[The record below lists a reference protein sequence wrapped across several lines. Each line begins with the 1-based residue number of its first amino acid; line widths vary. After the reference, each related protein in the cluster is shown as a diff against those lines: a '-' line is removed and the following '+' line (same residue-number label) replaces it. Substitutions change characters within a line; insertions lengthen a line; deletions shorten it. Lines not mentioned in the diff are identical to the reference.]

1 VLEEFRRELL
11 GVDWGRTAEAVEA
24 FIAEKVD
31 GAGVRGVVLG
41 LSGGVDSSVVAT
53 LCVRALSPDRVL
65 GLVMPAEFTPNPGCS
80 GRGDTGQKPR
90 HRDGL
95 RPDKGCCRR
104 LRSGLGCRAL

>member
-41 LSGGVDSSVVAT
+41 LSGTRRHWPKTSAS
-53 LCVRALSPDRVL
+53 RRS
-65 GLVMPAEFTPNPGCS
+65 TP
-80 GRGDTGQKPR
+80 R
-90 HRDGL
+90 
-95 RPDKGCCRR
+95 
-104 LRSGLGCRAL
+104 